1 MIVEVLKLIAEKGPI
16 ICAAYSRIMRTEPK
30 SKPKSKLT
38 IRYMSDEETMLYLIS
53 TKQ

>member
-38 IRYMSDEETMLYLIS
+38 IRYMSDEEVMLYLIS